1 MTAAPHS
8 PAHLRPETWARATR
22 WLVRKALAEFAHE
35 RMLSPEPLGSARYAV
50 RASSGAAYEFS
61 ARLLPLDHWL
71 IAPESIVRTIDGVE
85 RELDA
90 LELFIDLRE
99 DLDLGPAVLPLLLE
113 EVSATLSAQAYRWSV
128 PQPKSGELVGA
139 DFQVVE
145 AAMREGH
152 PCFVANS
159 GRIGFD
165 AAEYERYAPEAAPDV
180 RLVWLAARRER
191 ATFAVGE
198 GMTRERLLVE
208 ELSAGTLARFEG
220 VLAARGLGLDDVH
233 LLPVHP
239 WQWDNRVTTTFAAD
253 LVRGDLV
260 LLGHGDDV
268 YRPQQSIRTFF
279 NTSDPTRSY
288 VKTALSV
295 LNMGFLRGLSA
306 AYMEVTPAINDH
318 VAGIVRGDDTL
329 RAAGFDV
336 LREHASV
343 GYRSATYEA
352 VAQKGDPHLKML
364 AGLWRESP
372 VPLLREGESLATMAS
387 LLHVDEVGESFTA
400 ALISASGLTAE
411 EWVRRYLE
419 AYLVPVTHA
428 LVAHRLAFMPH
439 GENLILVLR
448 DGVVTRVLMK
458 DIGEEV
464 AIFDDEVELPEAVE
478 RVRVAAAPPMQA
490 LSVLTDVVDC
500 FLRFLAAVLDESGAL
515 DAEDFWGVARE
526 VLVAYEEAHP
536 QLAGRLAELDLR
548 APEFELSCLNRLQLR
563 NNQQMVDL
571 TDPVGALAFAGRI
584 TNPLAG
590 GAS

>member
-1 MTAAPHS
+1 MTTRPHF
-8 PAHLRPETWARATR
+8 PAHLQPEHWARATR

-35 RMLSPEPLGSARYAV
+35 RMLDPIALGRGRYAV

-61 ARLLPLDHWL
+61 ARVLPLDHWL
-71 IAPESIVRTIDGVE
+71 IAPESIVRTVGGEVRD
-85 RELDA
+85 LDA
-90 LELFIDLRE
+90 LELFVELRA
-99 DLDLGPAVLPLLLE
+99 DLDLGPTVLPLLLE

-128 PQPKSGELVGA
+128 HQPKSSELVGA
-139 DFQVVE
+139 DFQLVE
-145 AAMREGH
+145 ASMREGH

-165 AAEYERYAPEAAPDV
+165 ASEYERYAPEAAPDV

-191 ATFAVGE
+191 ATLAVGA
-198 GMTRERLLVE
+198 GMTRERLLAE
-208 ELSAGTLARFEG
+208 ELSDGTLARFER
-220 VLAARGLGLDDVH
+220 VLAERDLSLDDVH

-268 YRPQQSIRTFF
+268 HRPQQSIRTFF
-279 NTSDPTRSY
+279 NTSAPERSY

-318 VAGIVRGDDTL
+318 VADLVRGDETL
-329 RAAGFDV
+329 RASGFDV

-343 GYRSATYEA
+343 GYRSPAYDAAAER
-352 VAQKGDPHLKML
+352 GDPHLKML

-372 VPLLREGESLATMAS
+372 VPLLREGETLATMAS
-387 LLHVDEVGESFTA
+387 LLHVDEVGGSFAA
-400 ALISASGLTAE
+400 ALVEASGLPAK

-419 AYLVPVTHA
+419 AYLVPVTHC

-448 DGVVTRVLMK
+448 DGVVERVIMK

-464 AIFDDEVELPEAVE
+464 AIFDPDVALPDAVE
-478 RVRVAAAPPMQA
+478 RVRVDAEPPMQA
-490 LSVLTDVVDC
+490 LSILTDVVDC
-500 FLRFLAAVLDESGAL
+500 FLRFLAAVLDEAGVL
-515 DAEDFWGVARE
+515 DAEDFWGVVRE
-526 VLVAYEEAHP
+526 VLDDYEDAHP
-536 QLAGRLAELDLR
+536 ELAARLDDLDLR
-548 APEFELSCLNRLQLR
+548 AADFDLSCLNRLQLR

-571 TDPVGALAFAGRI
+571 ADPVGALAFAGRI
-584 TNPLAG
+584 ANPLAEPH
-590 GAS
+590 S